1 MAHFF
6 PDREKEEETKSV
18 SESDSYGFEF
28 ASYKNG
34 NLYYAWVLYV
44 LPGSPAAEADWNG
57 GTGLLLL
64 VVRLRM

>member
-1 MAHFF
+1 MAHFS
-6 PDREKEEETKSV
+6 RIEKKEEETKSV

-28 ASYKNG
+28 ASYKTATFIMPG
-34 NLYYAWVLYV
+34 FYMSCLALL
-44 LPGSPAAEADWNG
+44 LPRPDWNG